1 MLLLRFVRIWPIA
14 VKLMLLARVKNAP
27 LDALMSELSWFCM
40 APRMVLAS
48 VRLMAVDAFAS
59 SCPAFMKLMRFS
71 NAPMSDPSDLFLR
84 VDTKSELKLLVLA
97 VALLQ
102 TDEL

>member
-1 MLLLRFVRIWPIA
+1 MLLSRFVRIWATA
-14 VKLMLLARVKNAP
+14 VKLMLLVRIENAL
-27 LDALMSELSWFCM
+27 LDALMSELSWVCM

-59 SCPAFMKLMRFS
+59 SCPAFAKLTRFS
-71 NAPMSDPSDLFLR
+71 NAPMSDPSDPFLR
-84 VDTKSELKLLVLA
+84 VDTNSESKLSVVL

>member
-1 MLLLRFVRIWPIA
+1 MA
-14 VKLMLLARVKNAP
+14 VKLMLLARIANAP
-27 LDALMSELSWFCM
+27 LDALMSELSWLCIL
-40 APRMVLAS
+40 PRMVLAS

-59 SCPAFMKLMRFS
+59 SCPAFKKLTRFS
-71 NAPMSDPSDLFLR
+71 NAPMSDPSDPFLR
-84 VDTKSELKLLVLA
+84 VDTKSELKLLVVS